1 MQGYIKKLF
10 AIFGMWKKIR
20 VLKTG
25 NKNQGK
31 KGEKKNDRKSRNKWG
46 GGERYFT
53 SKREKIYHICIF
65 FHLNSP
71 GMSYKKNCKIFLNTL
86 NTVHLSANVAKIC

>member
-31 KGEKKNDRKSRNKWG
+31 KGEKKNDRKSRNKG
-46 GGERYFT
+46 GG
-53 SKREKIYHICIF
+53 
-65 FHLNSP
+65 
-71 GMSYKKNCKIFLNTL
+71 GKIFYFKKGENISYLYFFPSKFAWDEL
-86 NTVHLSANVAKIC
+86 